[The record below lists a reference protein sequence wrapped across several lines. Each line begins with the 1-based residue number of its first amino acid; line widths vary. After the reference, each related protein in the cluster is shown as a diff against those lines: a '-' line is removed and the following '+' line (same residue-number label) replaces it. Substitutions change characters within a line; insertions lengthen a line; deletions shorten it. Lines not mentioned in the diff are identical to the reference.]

1 MATQERPRLDP
12 ATARQVIDPSSYAE
26 WDGLLDTFDRLRAET
41 PVAWV
46 EPEDGG
52 VHPPFWLVTRY
63 DDVMRMSK
71 DNATFLNNPHT
82 VVFSLTEG
90 IEFAKAF
97 SGGSEHMVASLV
109 TFDAPI
115 HMKYRKLTQE
125 WFMPKNLRTVED
137 EIRAIAHA
145 AVDRLLAGGGEAD
158 FVKTVA
164 APYPLHVVMQ
174 ILGVPE
180 EDEPRMLML
189 TQQMFGGSDEDLNQS
204 GMKDLPPEA
213 ITQLVAGAVKD
224 FEAYFAKLT
233 AERRASPTAD
243 VASTIAN
250 AVIDGEPLNDRDMM
264 GYYIILAAAGHDTTS
279 ASTAGAMLAL
289 ARDPEQWAR
298 VRADRSL
305 LPGIV
310 EEAIRW
316 TTPVQ
321 HFMRTAAEDT
331 EVGGQPIAKGDWL
344 MMNYVAA
351 NHDPA
356 HFENPRRFDAA
367 RSPNRHLAFGAGAHQ
382 CLGLHLARLEIA
394 NPLRDAARPDRD
406 GRTGRRTGAQQIDLR
421 RRAEDPAATLHPGL
435 IRPAYGHDGPRHG
448 PGVTQS
454 RGKNLSVYAR
464 SRQLARKGVG
474 LRKNGVSLCDRMSGC
489 AGETSACDAPE

>member
-1 MATQERPRLDP
+1 MSTMDRPTLDRETAREVVDP
-12 ATARQVIDPSSYAE
+12 ASYAA
-26 WDGLLDTFDRLRAET
+26 WDPLLDTFDRLREEN
-41 PVAWV
+41 PVAWI
-46 EPEDGG
+46 EPGEEYA
-52 VHPPFWLVTRY
+52 HPPFWLVTRY

-90 IEFAKAF
+90 IEFAKAMT
-97 SGGSEHMVASLV
+97 GGSEHLVASLV
-109 TFDAPI
+109 TFDGPI

-137 EIRAIAHA
+137 EIREIATA
-145 AVDRLLAGGGEAD
+145 AVDRLLAEGEEVD
-158 FVKTVA
+158 FVKAVS

-174 ILGVPE
+174 IMGVPE

-189 TQQMFGGSDEDLNQS
+189 TQQLFGGQDDDLNQS
-204 GMKDLPPEA
+204 GIKNLPPEA
-213 ITQLVAGAVKD
+213 ITQLVAGAVAD

-233 AERRASPTAD
+233 AERRANPTGD

-289 ARDPEQWAR
+289 AQDPEQWAK
-298 VRADRSL
+298 VKADRSL
-305 LPGIV
+305 LGGIV

-331 EVGGQPIAKGDWL
+331 EVGGQQIAKGDWL

-356 HFENPRRFDAA
+356 VFDNPRKFDAA

-382 CLGLHLARLEIA
+382 CLGLHLARLEMRILFETLLDRIDSVELA
-394 NPLRDAARPDRD
+394 GEPKRAKSTFVGGLKTLPLRLKA
-406 GRTGRRTGAQQIDLR
+406 
-421 RRAEDPAATLHPGL
+421 
-435 IRPAYGHDGPRHG
+435 
-448 PGVTQS
+448 S
-454 RGKNLSVYAR
+454 
-464 SRQLARKGVG
+464 
-474 LRKNGVSLCDRMSGC
+474 
-489 AGETSACDAPE
+489 

>member
-1 MATQERPRLDP
+1 MDRPTLDRETAREVVDP
-12 ATARQVIDPSSYAE
+12 ASYAA
-26 WDGLLDTFDRLRAET
+26 WDPLLDTFDRLREEN
-41 PVAWV
+41 PVAWI
-46 EPEDGG
+46 EPGEEYA
-52 VHPPFWLVTRY
+52 HPPFWLVTRY

-90 IEFAKAF
+90 IEFAKAMT
-97 SGGSEHMVASLV
+97 GGSEHLVASLV
-109 TFDAPI
+109 TFDEPI
-115 HMKYRKLTQE
+115 HMRYRKLTQE
-125 WFMPKNLRTVED
+125 WFMPKNLRSVED
-137 EIRAIAHA
+137 EIREIATA
-145 AVDRLLAGGGEAD
+145 AVDRLLAEDEEVD
-158 FVKTVA
+158 FVKAVS

-174 ILGVPE
+174 IMGVPE

-189 TQQMFGGSDEDLNQS
+189 TQQLFGGQDDDLNQS
-204 GMKDLPPEA
+204 GIKNLPPEA
-213 ITQLVAGAVKD
+213 ITQLVAGAVAD

-233 AERRASPTAD
+233 AERRANPTGD

-289 ARDPEQWAR
+289 AQDPEQWAK
-298 VRADRSL
+298 VKADRSL
-305 LPGIV
+305 LGGIV

-331 EVGGQPIAKGDWL
+331 EVGGQQIAKGDWL

-356 HFENPRRFDAA
+356 VFDNPRKFDAA

-382 CLGLHLARLEIA
+382 CLGLHLARLEMRILFETLLDRIDSVELA
-394 NPLRDAARPDRD
+394 GEPKRAKSTFVGGLKTLPLRLKA
-406 GRTGRRTGAQQIDLR
+406 
-421 RRAEDPAATLHPGL
+421 
-435 IRPAYGHDGPRHG
+435 
-448 PGVTQS
+448 S
-454 RGKNLSVYAR
+454 
-464 SRQLARKGVG
+464 
-474 LRKNGVSLCDRMSGC
+474 
-489 AGETSACDAPE
+489 